1 MEKVEALNAIDSQ
14 NDIDAFALC
23 VRCFHQFS
31 LPAEF
36 RAGGVMTPKQDP
48 SEADKVTYQD
58 LDKAPAPKDLP

>member
-14 NDIDAFALC
+14 TSG
-23 VRCFHQFS
+23 S
-31 LPAEF
+31 LTDDSVDTA
-36 RAGGVMTPKQDP
+36 